1 MSALTQYNFYGSRFR
16 VLMDKYGSP
25 WFPASDV
32 CRVLSMDYEK
42 RGTGIYVEHISEKH
56 KRGLSSIEGLT
67 PSNELPPHTTMLSE
81 AGLYQLILKSRKPEA
96 VKFQE
101 WLTEEV
107 LPSIR
112 KTGSYVHKA
121 KVSEPPLMVQ
131 TREATDAAFE
141 EALEKSVRAMRSE
154 LARMKDELKG
164 EVLGAM
170 SLFAPRRREVP
181 GSVRDTH
188 RQFTVHRGLRCPC
201 CDTVKSSWSDFN
213 IDHYKDRQDPS
224 LTATWAICADCNQS
238 IKDAQLHKEAEPA
251 FLAVQK
257 WLKDWRLNNRV
268 IPSVEVQ
275 QGLFEQ

>member
-1 MSALTQYNFYGSRFR
+1 MNYQK
-16 VLMDKYGSP
+16 D
-25 WFPASDV
+25 
-32 CRVLSMDYEK
+32 
-42 RGTGIYVEHISEKH
+42 GTGKYLAHISDEH
-56 KRGLSSIEGLT
+56 KRPLGTVPGLT
-67 PSNELPPHTTMLSE
+67 PQPGLPPQTTMLSE
-81 AGLYQLILKSRKPEA
+81 AGIFKLILNSRKLEA
-96 VKFQE
+96 EKFQKWVE
-101 WLTEEV
+101 EEV

-112 KTGSYVHKA
+112 KTGSYVYKED
-121 KVSEPPLMVQ
+121 KPQPKLMVQ
-131 TREATDAAFE
+131 TRDAAEAAMEAAMEATAARWQEEFKRFE
-141 EALEKSVRAMRSE
+141 SRMVERLQGALDKY
-154 LARMKDELKG
+154 
-164 EVLGAM
+164 
-170 SLFAPRRREVP
+170 APRRREVP